1 MSQPHNLSL
10 LCGRQGGGILD
21 PKAQL
26 NIAEIAGAGGMETI
40 TNAMGNNGK
49 VKKSKKEKD
58 EKKDDTPKETKEASY
73 TKMELNSSLSL
84 QWSVSNSFKSFFGC
98 SGRWS
103 QRQRW
108 LKPVLC
114 LQKSSRMSTTAGD

>member
-40 TNAMGNNGK
+40 TNAMGSNGK

-58 EKKDDTPKETKEASY
+58 EKKDDTPKEMVPETALTKASTLL
-73 TKMELNSSLSL
+73 TKI
-84 QWSVSNSFKSFFGC
+84 
-98 SGRWS
+98 
-103 QRQRW
+103 
-108 LKPVLC
+108 LKDVNDC
-114 LQKSSRMSTTAGD
+114 R

>member
-49 VKKSKKEKD
+49 VKK
-58 EKKDDTPKETKEASY
+58 
-73 TKMELNSSLSL
+73 
-84 QWSVSNSFKSFFGC
+84 
-98 SGRWS
+98 
-103 QRQRW
+103 
-108 LKPVLC
+108 
-114 LQKSSRMSTTAGD
+114 

>member
-40 TNAMGNNGK
+40 TNAVGNNGK

-58 EKKDDTPKETKEASY
+58 EKKTTP
-73 TKMELNSSLSL
+73 
-84 QWSVSNSFKSFFGC
+84 
-98 SGRWS
+98 
-103 QRQRW
+103 QRKPRRPVTQRW
-108 LKPVLC
+108 N
-114 LQKSSRMSTTAGD
+114 